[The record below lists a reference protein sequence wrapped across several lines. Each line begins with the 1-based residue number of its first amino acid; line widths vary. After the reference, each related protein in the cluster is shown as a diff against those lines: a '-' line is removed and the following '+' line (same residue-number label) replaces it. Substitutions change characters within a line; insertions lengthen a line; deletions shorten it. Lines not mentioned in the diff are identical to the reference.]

1 MTVHHLKVTLKKLR
15 GRILDIGDK
24 VSDEM
29 LKVRRGNEEEYSQI
43 NGKEKKKKKKKEKV

>member
-24 VSDEM
+24 VSDE
-29 LKVRRGNEEEYSQI
+29 KPTVGEGE
-43 NGKEKKKKKKKEKV
+43 KEV